1 MTISMY
7 IYYILKHGLLVDG
20 CKVTIVPSG
29 ICNETKWSCNSAG
42 GQHGD
47 PLLEVY
53 GRILEY
59 SNGIVVYVKSV

>member
-29 ICNETKWSCNSAG
+29 ICNETK
-42 GQHGD
+42 
-47 PLLEVY
+47 
-53 GRILEY
+53 
-59 SNGIVVYVKSV
+59 